1 MNPYHQEQTEAFS
14 MVLKHLKNNPSQ
26 RQDLFPLV
34 ADYLAFRTDVDRFL
48 STRFS
53 KICTQTC
60 YQNRLS
66 ACCSREGIVTFFAD
80 IVVNV
85 LASELL
91 EIEDLIAILGEAN
104 TGFKCVYLTA
114 KGCRWKVKPVVCEM
128 FLCDRAKDS
137 VFAQNLQLKSEWER
151 IEKKRKTFTWP
162 DQPVLFDRLEAH
174 FINAGYQSPLMYLHN
189 SPGLL
194 RVKQKAGLLA

>member
-26 RQDLFPLV
+26 RQDLFPPV
-34 ADYLAFRTDVDRFL
+34 ADYLAFRTDRFL

>member
-34 ADYLAFRTDVDRFL
+34 ADYLAFRTDADRFL